1 MEQKELGT
9 EQIHQSE
16 QELAE
21 GYYWY
26 EAIFLDGEE
35 IQAAFQSVSEDYPK
49 YNVSPLEYHVTT
61 GYKPDL
67 RHEDLYG
74 SPVIIHI
81 TGYTYGAVSDTDEDV
96 VSYNEGFIVEVTSPD
111 EKMQELIDSID
122 RVWHIT
128 GSYTY
133 AAKYTGQLDFSDV
146 TPVDLTIKGVFGLAD
161 SEGKLILEYEGLNE
175 K

>member
-1 MEQKELGT
+1 
-9 EQIHQSE
+9 
-16 QELAE
+16 
-21 GYYWY
+21 
-26 EAIFLDGEE
+26 
-35 IQAAFQSVSEDYPK
+35 
-49 YNVSPLEYHVTT
+49 
-61 GYKPDL
+61 
-67 RHEDLYG
+67 
-74 SPVIIHI
+74 
-81 TGYTYGAVSDTDEDV
+81 
-96 VSYNEGFIVEVTSPD
+96 
-111 EKMQELIDSID
+111 MQELIDSID